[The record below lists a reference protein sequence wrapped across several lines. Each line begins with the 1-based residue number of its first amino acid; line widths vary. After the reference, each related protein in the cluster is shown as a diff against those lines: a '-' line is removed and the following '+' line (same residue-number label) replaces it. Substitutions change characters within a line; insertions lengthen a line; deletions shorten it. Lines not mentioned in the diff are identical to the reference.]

1 MKTYQRISVLTF
13 SMPLSGYSC
22 CWGPPDQTRTR
33 PHIRGG
39 SKALISLLFV
49 VLRGCQLTPQVNVG
63 RVDVVE
69 VSGCS
74 ITVASRKN
82 LQLERY
88 EAAAVAGADG
98 CGGAGGSSSSVLWRL
113 DQDEAASIGMHQR
126 AAVLRLAADNNSAN
140 VQRLREL
147 IIDSAAPR
155 LRDVTQTSQQQP
167 QQGGS
172 THAEPG
178 KPAQPAGSD
187 VAPSGSRAASPAAG
201 PTEAA
206 GIRPEPSEVAVL
218 SGSEPIGAAARLAAA
233 SGESY
238 LARQGSHLNSNQVA
252 VLRRLMAM
260 QDYCLVLGM
269 PGKDNARAQNFALNA
284 S

>member
-1 MKTYQRISVLTF
+1 MN
-13 SMPLSGYSC
+13 
-22 CWGPPDQTRTR
+22 
-33 PHIRGG
+33 GG
-39 SKALISLLFV
+39 LLV
-49 VLRGCQLTPQVNVG
+49 VLRDCQLTPQVNVG

-69 VSGCS
+69 VSGCN

-88 EAAAVAGADG
+88 EAAAAAGADG
-98 CGGAGGSSSSVLWRL
+98 CGGADGSSSTSSSSTVLWRL
-113 DQDEAASIGMHQR
+113 DQDETASIGMHQR

-155 LRDVTQTSQQQP
+155 LRDVTQTSQQQS

-172 THAEPG
+172 AHSAPG

-187 VAPSGSRAASPAAG
+187 TAPSGSRAASPAAG
-201 PTEAA
+201 PAEAA
-206 GIRPEPSEVAVL
+206 GIRPEPSEAADL
-218 SGSEPIGAAARLAAA
+218 SPREPIGAAARLAAA

-238 LARQGSHLNSNQVA
+238 LVRQGAHLNSNQVA

-269 PGKDNARAQNFALNA
+269 PGKQ
-284 S
+284 